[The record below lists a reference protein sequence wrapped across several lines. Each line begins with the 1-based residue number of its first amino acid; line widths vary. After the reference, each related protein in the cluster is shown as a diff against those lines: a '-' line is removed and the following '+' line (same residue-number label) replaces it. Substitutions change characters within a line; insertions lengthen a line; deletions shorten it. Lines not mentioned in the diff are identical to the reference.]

1 MKFNIEKL
9 ICGRTGVSG
18 RSIAKCGAKRGGK
31 MRFKSRVL
39 MAGLAGLAMPAMSK
53 GSILAAYN
61 MGTVSGTVS
70 TAATTVAANISASAL
85 TPGAYNS
92 AGGTVTFSDT
102 TVVANDPGV
111 AYYSNQQT
119 VGGPNMISVSETTTI
134 SGSDLGYGE
143 TLTVT
148 ANAGYLIDPTS
159 FELYGGAGGSSN
171 VRSYYIYDNVD
182 GFPNNMTPSSS
193 TPSITGG
200 DLLASGSFTA
210 VRSTSVNETEG
221 KVTSFPVD
229 DVNLSSFTVCVF
241 FDTQAQVAKN
251 IDLGDLELD
260 GTVVP
265 SPEPQ
270 APGVISLAGL
280 IALAAHRRRSDAAKG

>member
-1 MKFNIEKL
+1 
-9 ICGRTGVSG
+9 
-18 RSIAKCGAKRGGK
+18 